1 MSSCYNLG
9 HVLDEIFAEKARVLT
24 ISRGQTPGAKVEI
37 YSESWSSL
45 NSWIESRLCK
55 RKGASVPMLGSFT
68 WEVKYGGDGSAFSR
82 PIFIMSDSFIK
93 EHRIRRQRV
102 HVQPTLVPPEEI
114 NYSKLAIKFSKSL
127 TKDMIFSGTRDI
139 IKKIGDFVDRGYE
152 FEIEF
157 AFGVL
162 KSKERQVRFEFNQA
176 RLAAILPENLRVGT
190 MPQQP
195 VAYDTMSESE
205 TASSFNGGGNQQT
218 ETRPTRPASSSAASS
233 SSSAPFQNPA
243 PSASASTSASASAEQ
258 RSATAPS
265 SATSMQGQA
274 PGQGH
279 KMIPPL
285 ALPSVPAS
293 SGANVSFGGATL
305 LSPRS
310 STFSADTASAPSPS
324 QSMPQSPFVATNNN
338 PTSPRGPTASQ
349 AMTMA
354 ASVPLFSSD
363 YLPAGDRPISP
374 GLQAVLMALEEHA
387 ELGASTKAELRER
400 AKGRV
405 DEAAYLRSL
414 DIMES
419 EAKFE
424 EKTQTQ
430 AAEMQGA
437 FEDGLK
443 AKLEGQTMV
452 KKTFR
457 DLLDVQLAEAE
468 RRAKEDKQRRSEGK
482 AAFFLP
488 DSAGCVDN
496 PPGALSGG
504 PNYKTIKQNLFNDL
518 TYQIRYNA
526 ERARVQKQ
534 QNLEEERDYLDHVA
548 MELDLQHIA
557 ERVSHLEKQKALLSS
572 WEREAHIRNLRKL
585 QVAGA
590 GAIKDYI
597 SVNLPDAADAQS
609 AKQNPRF
616 SIGYDFRKGK
626 TTTAQPE

>member
-24 ISRGQTPGAKVEI
+24 ISRGQTPGAKIEI

-102 HVQPTLVPPEEI
+102 HIQPALVPPEEI

-190 MPQQP
+190 LPQQP
-195 VAYDTMSESE
+195 VAFDSMSESE
-205 TASSFNGGGNQQT
+205 TASSFGGGGNQHT

-233 SSSAPFQNPA
+233 SSSAPFQYPA
-243 PSASASTSASASAEQ
+243 PSASASTSAEQ

-274 PGQGH
+274 SGQGH
-279 KMIPPL
+279 KMVPPL
-285 ALPSVPAS
+285 AIPSVPA
-293 SGANVSFGGATL
+293 SGANVSFGGATTV
-305 LSPRS
+305 SPRS
-310 STFSADTASAPSPS
+310 STYSADLASAPSSS
-324 QSMPQSPFVATNNN
+324 QSMPQSPFAATAYN
-338 PTSPRGPTASQ
+338 PASPRGPTASQ
-349 AMTMA
+349 ALTMA
-354 ASVPLFSSD
+354 ASVPLFTSD
-363 YLPAGDRPISP
+363 YLPAGERPISP

-414 DIMES
+414 EIMES

-424 EKTQTQ
+424 EKTQMQ
-430 AAEMQGA
+430 AAVMQGA

-457 DLLDVQLAEAE
+457 DLLDVQLAESE

-488 DSAGCVDN
+488 DSAGCIDN

-504 PNYKTIKQNLFNDL
+504 PNYKTIKQNLYNDL
-518 TYQIRYNA
+518 TYQIRTNA

-534 QNLEEERDYLDHVA
+534 EALEEERDYLDHVA

-597 SVNLPDAADAQS
+597 SVNLPDSADALS
-609 AKQNPRF
+609 AKLNPRF
-616 SIGYDFRKGK
+616 SIGYDFRKGR
-626 TTTAQPE
+626 TTTGQPE